1 MKLLFAST
9 NKQKIAEIKTLLPNY
24 EIVSLLDYPEF
35 PMLKKPN
42 QLLKVMLD

>member
-24 EIVSLLDYPEF
+24 EIVSLLDYQALRF
-35 PMLKKPN
+35 IIK
-42 QLLKVMLD
+42 QF